1 MSRNFNYLFT
11 LNSSPKPSNSLFE
24 RVMERI
30 NKEIQFVALKRRVAI
45 FSVSVAVS
53 AWAFLWALQVAEL
66 GFTQSGFT
74 RFFSLLFSDFGTVAA
89 YWNNF
94 AFSLLEALP
103 STSLILL
110 LAFVWAF
117 IYSFNRL
124 AKDMKNIFNYSH
136 IRHTL

>member
-1 MSRNFNYLFT
+1 MSKNFDYLFS
-11 LNSSPKPSNSLFE
+11 LNSLPKPSNSLFG

-30 NKEIQFVALKRRVAI
+30 NKEIQLVAIKRRVAI
-45 FSVSVAVS
+45 FSVSAAIS
-53 AWAFLWALQVAEL
+53 AWAFLWALQAAEL
-66 GFTQSGFT
+66 GFAQSGFA
-74 RFFSLLFSDFGTVAA
+74 RFFYLLFSDFGSVAA

-117 IYSFNRL
+117 IYSLNRL